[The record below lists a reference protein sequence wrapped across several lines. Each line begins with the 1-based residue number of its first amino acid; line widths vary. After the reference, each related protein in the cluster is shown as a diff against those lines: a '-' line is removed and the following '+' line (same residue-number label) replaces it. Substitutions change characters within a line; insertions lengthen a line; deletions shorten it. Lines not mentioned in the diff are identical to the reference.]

1 MAERLSCFNDQKVDD
16 NERRR
21 ILQAIHAYKIDPS
34 FANLGRLKRYIKSA
48 SNEVYVANVVAD
60 LSDSISNVPRYSN
73 FSQLFKAMI
82 EE

>member
-1 MAERLSCFNDQKVDD
+1 MSDTFNKHIDE

-34 FANLGRLKRYIKSA
+34 SSNLGRLKRYIKSA
-48 SNEVYVANVVAD
+48 NNEVYVANVVAD
-60 LSDSISNVPRYSN
+60 LSDSISHVPRYSN